1 MPFYIVPKNLA
12 VHAPTAFTRH
22 PLVDTGGYRLYEN
35 VSKGTR
41 FVKTITGNPIC
52 FDQTGGSWT
61 VGFETG
67 AGAPNDESGPDPF
80 PGFDARVFWDA
91 QMYSDSVSKTR
102 LPYFEPLD
110 LVRPNGGGG
119 QGGGVDQDREE
130 VQFAT
135 SYDPFPG
142 EDYFGVYWNLIP
154 SWIATDAKDL
164 GKHN

>member
-1 MPFYIVPKNLA
+1 M
-12 VHAPTAFTRH
+12 HAPTAFTKH
-22 PLVDTGGYRLYEN
+22 PPVDTGGYRLYEN
-35 VSKGTR
+35 ISKGTR
-41 FVKTITGNPIC
+41 FVKTITGKPIC
-52 FDQTGGSWT
+52 IDQTGGSWT
-61 VGFETG
+61 VGFDRS
-67 AGAPNDESGPDPF
+67 AGFPTELDDVDPF
-80 PGFDARVFWDA
+80 PGFDARIFWDA

-110 LVRPNGGGG
+110 LVRSNGGKG
-119 QGGGVDQDREE
+119 QDGVDQDREE

-154 SWIATDAKDL
+154 SWTATDAKDL